1 MRRRGLLALIA
12 AALLASSAV
21 GQTRDDQLKVCGGL
35 GGEAPDARVK
45 ACSAAIARGQ
55 ESNDRLA
62 ALFFNRGNAYVALGQ
77 PWQAIADYDQVIR
90 LKPTSPIAFTNRGS
104 VFHRLGQ
111 YDHAIKDF
119 DQALTLSPNDA
130 LALNDRCLDLAIVG
144 NLPEAAGDCERALEL
159 APHATEVL
167 GSRGLLNLKAGRS
180 QAALSDYD
188 QALAGGKPVAGW
200 LFGRGV
206 AKTRL
211 GDKAGGDAD
220 IAAAKRLEPDI
231 AQQYARYGVRL

>member
-1 MRRRGLLALIA
+1 MRLRGLSALIVVI
-12 AALLASSAV
+12 LLASSAMA
-21 GQTRDDQLKVCGGL
+21 QTRDEQLRACGGL
-35 GGEAPDARVK
+35 GGEAPEARVK
-45 ACSAAIARGQ
+45 ACSAVIASGQ
-55 ESNDRLA
+55 ESNERLA
-62 ALFFNRGNAYVALGQ
+62 AVFFDRGNAHVALGQ
-77 PWQAIADYDQVIR
+77 PREAIADYDQVLR

-111 YDHAIKDF
+111 YDRAIRDF

-144 NLPEAAGDCERALEL
+144 KLGEAAADCERALAL
-159 APHATEVL
+159 APNASEVL
-167 GSRGLLNLKAGRS
+167 GSRALINLKAGRA

-188 QALAGGKPVAGW
+188 HALAGGKRVAGW
-200 LFGRGV
+200 LFGRGI
-206 AKTRL
+206 AKTKL

-231 AQQYARYGVRL
+231 VKQYARYGVRL